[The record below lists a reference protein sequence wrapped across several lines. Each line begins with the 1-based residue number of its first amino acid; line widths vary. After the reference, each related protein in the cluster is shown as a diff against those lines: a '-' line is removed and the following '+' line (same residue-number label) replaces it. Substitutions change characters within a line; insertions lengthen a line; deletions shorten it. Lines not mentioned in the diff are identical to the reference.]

1 MDVIL
6 TINRFL
12 FLGDELLADS
22 FPMQLVDDVVYEVQT
37 KVSCELIVSSFFS
50 LIIFFQMQQKTE
62 GSYDIGANP
71 SEEEQE
77 ESLESGAVTV
87 NNLVDAMRLVV
98 IIILNFISIKSFVVF
113 SVCNG
118 CSHHYLI

>member
-50 LIIFFQMQQKTE
+50 LIPF
-62 GSYDIGANP
+62 P
-71 SEEEQE
+71 S
-77 ESLESGAVTV
+77 
-87 NNLVDAMRLVV
+87 
-98 IIILNFISIKSFVVF
+98 SFR
-113 SVCNG
+113 
-118 CSHHYLI
+118 